1 MSKYTTEVRYI
12 CEAESGFDFSDPMI
26 EHNIDDII
34 DAARPKIFIYPYPF
48 FDEGVRP
55 EFERNI
61 LFHFYTDEI
70 GQETVGL
77 WKMRLGAKLRDIM
90 PYFNDLFRAYA
101 RDFDIFADVDYQTDH
116 QGSESGQKDT
126 EGSTRS
132 EGNYTGSG
140 SRQGETTDTE
150 SGSARGTSAKTGT
163 SQSDRDLTE
172 RTTSENDST
181 GTSTNDGRTT
191 GTSHNTGSTSKNVTN
206 SYNETNVHRDAYS
219 DTPQTSILGVEGDGS
234 GDPEHNVSDNYY
246 LTNYRKITD
255 VKNGGNTGSETGSST
270 ADGTTGGTSHDEG
283 ATTGHSEGVGTHTA
297 QEGITGSTGENGE
310 TTETT
315 ESTARGTASEI
326 TSDQHTT
333 ADVGSSTGRE
343 SFANNDAYVNRV
355 HGKQGSASYSAML
368 MEYIQSRINIMEMI
382 YEKLDPLFMGI
393 Y

>member
-1 MSKYTTEVRYI
+1 MSKYTTQVRYI
-12 CEAESGFDFSDPMI
+12 CESESGFDFSNPLV

-34 DAARPKIFIYPYPF
+34 EAARPNIFIYPYPF
-48 FDEGVRP
+48 YDEAVRP

-61 LFHFYTDEI
+61 LFHFYGDEI
-70 GQETVGL
+70 GQATVGL
-77 WKMRLGAKLRDIM
+77 WKQRLTAKLRDIM

-101 RDFDIFADVDYQTDH
+101 RDFDIFADVDYRTDH
-116 QGSESGQKDT
+116 EGSESGQKDS
-126 EGSTRS
+126 EGSSRN

-140 SRQGETTDTE
+140 SRQGETTDTG
-150 SGSARGTSAKTGT
+150 SGSSRGTTAKTG
-163 SQSDRDLTE
+163 SSRSDRDLTE

-206 SYNETNVHRDAYS
+206 SYNETNVNRDGYS
-219 DTPQTSILGVEGDGS
+219 DTPQTSIRGVEGDGS

-246 LTNYRKITD
+246 LTNYRKITNA
-255 VKNGGNTGSETGSST
+255 KNGGNTGNETGSST

-297 QEGITGSTGENGE
+297 QEGISGNTGENGE

-315 ESTARGTASEI
+315 TTSAHGTASEI

-333 ADVGSSTGRE
+333 ADVGSSSGRE
-343 SFANNDAYVNRV
+343 TFANNDAYINHVY
-355 HGKQGSASYSAML
+355 GKQGSASYSTML
-368 MEYIQSRINIMEMI
+368 MEYIQSRIDIMGMI
-382 YEKLDPLFMGI
+382 YEKLEPLFMGI